1 MFFIV
6 CGVVRALENP
16 LPSGAVSHARVGI
29 FFSRSFRSHERT
41 KKRLGV
47 LTVYT
52 DKPGGNLV
60 HKNKTLFFV
69 ASHTEWREPSD
80 FSTGISGFSR

>member
-6 CGVVRALENP
+6 SGVVRALENP

-29 FFSRSFRSHERT
+29 FFSRAFRSHGRT

-52 DKPGGNLV
+52 DHPGGNLV
-60 HKNKTLFFV
+60 HKNKTLIFNTV
-69 ASHTEWREPSD
+69 GERPT
-80 FSTGISGFSR
+80 TKYMQTN

>member
-6 CGVVRALENP
+6 CGVARALENP
-16 LPSGAVSHARVGI
+16 LPLRALGNTRVGI
-29 FFSRSFRSHERT
+29 SFSPAFRSHGRT

-52 DKPGGNLV
+52 DHPGGNLV
-60 HKNKTLFFV
+60 HKNKTLIFNTV
-69 ASHTEWREPSD
+69 GERPSTKYIQT
-80 FSTGISGFSR
+80 S

>member
-29 FFSRSFRSHERT
+29 FFSRAFRSHGRT

-47 LTVYT
+47 LTIYS
-52 DKPGGNLV
+52 DHPGGNLV
-60 HKNKTLFFV
+60 HKHKTLIFDTV
-69 ASHTEWREPSD
+69 GERPTTKYIQTS
-80 FSTGISGFSR
+80 